1 MVTIVIEN
9 VSDPDHGTIYFGTA
23 YDGEKIS
30 PASRL
35 GHNLGNDAQAVKERL
50 IARFAPDGETYC
62 VTYEN

>member
-23 YDGEKIS
+23 YDGHSPS

-35 GHNLGNDAQAVKERL
+35 GHNIGNDPTAVKERL
-50 IARFAPDGETYC
+50 VTRFAGDDSYC
-62 VTYEN
+62 VTYEE